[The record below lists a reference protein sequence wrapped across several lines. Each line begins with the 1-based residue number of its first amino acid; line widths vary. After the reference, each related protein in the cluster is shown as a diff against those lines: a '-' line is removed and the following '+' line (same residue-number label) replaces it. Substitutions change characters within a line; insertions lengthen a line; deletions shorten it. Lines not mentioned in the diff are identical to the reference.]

1 MAKTKS
7 SFRCSACQHEVAKWV
22 GKCPACGA
30 WGTVDEVV
38 ESAGGIGAPAG
49 RRAMLPSTAAAPISS
64 IDSKIT
70 KARPTGVGELDRV
83 LGGGVVPGSVVLLS
97 GEPGVGKSTL
107 LLEVAHRW
115 ATRHGEKSLYVT
127 AEESAGQV
135 RLRADRTG
143 AVHERVYLAA
153 ESDLAILLGHVEQV
167 RPTLLV
173 VDSVQ
178 TMIAPDAEGVIG
190 GVTQVRAVTAAL
202 TSLAKASGIAVL
214 LVGHVTKDG
223 AVAGPRT
230 LEHLV
235 DVVLQF
241 EGDKNTTLRMVRG
254 IKNRFGSADEVGCF
268 ELQDDGIVGVTDPS
282 GLFLHHR
289 DESVPGTAVTV
300 AMDGKRPLVAEVQG
314 LTVHTESPS
323 PRRAVSGLDYNRVAM
338 VLAVLQ
344 SRCGIFLAKSD
355 IYAATVGG
363 MRLVEPAADLAVALA
378 IASSTRNVALPSGW
392 VFLGEVGLAGEVRR
406 VAGISRRLAEAERLG
421 FTAALVPPG
430 CDLKGLS
437 IKVVEVSDV
446 HSALRIAKVHRKGKG
461 DAEAAAGRR
470 ADGKK
475 QSRTEQRSESPRQR
489 RPGEHAL
496 DFMAASDA
504 GRTESGDP
512 GPEVVPVD
520 VFSARLARKN
530 RERVIE
536 ELAEGYRNEN
546 NPD

>member
-1 MAKTKS
+1 MAKTKPI
-7 SFRCSACQHEVAKWV
+7 FRCSACSHEVAKWV
-22 GKCPACGA
+22 GKCPECGA

-38 ESAGGIGAPAG
+38 VGAGSVGAPG
-49 RRAMLPSTAAAPISS
+49 RKAMLPSTAAAPISQ
-64 IDSKIT
+64 IDAKVT

-115 ATRHGEKSLYVT
+115 ATQRDEKALYVT

-143 AVHERVYLAA
+143 AVHERVYLAS
-153 ESDLAILLGHVEQV
+153 ESDLSILLGHVEQV

-178 TMIAPDAEGVIG
+178 TMLAPDADGVIG

-223 AVAGPRT
+223 NVAGPRT

-241 EGDKNTTLRMVRG
+241 EGDKNSTLRMVRG

-268 ELQDDGIVGVTDPS
+268 ELHEDGIAGVDDPS

-289 DESVPGTAVTV
+289 TDSVPGTAVTV
-300 AMDGKRPLVAEVQG
+300 AMDGKRPLVGEVQG
-314 LTVHTESPS
+314 LTVKTEIPQ

-344 SRCGIFLAKSD
+344 SRGRVFLGKSD
-355 IYAATVGG
+355 VYAATVGG
-363 MRLVEPAADLAVALA
+363 MRLVEPAADLAIALA
-378 IASSTRNVALPSGW
+378 IASADADVPIPPGW
-392 VFLGEVGLAGEVRR
+392 VILGEVGLAGEVRK
-406 VAGISRRLAEAERLG
+406 VTGVSRRLAEAERLG
-421 FTAALVPPG
+421 FTTALIPPG
-430 CDLKGLS
+430 LAPAKTTMKIHEVTDLR
-437 IKVVEVSDV
+437 
-446 HSALRIAKVHRKGKG
+446 SAIRIAGLRKLR
-461 DAEAAAGRR
+461 AAPEEAA
-470 ADGKK
+470 
-475 QSRTEQRSESPRQR
+475 S
-489 RPGEHAL
+489 
-496 DFMAASDA
+496 
-504 GRTESGDP
+504 
-512 GPEVVPVD
+512 
-520 VFSARLARKN
+520 
-530 RERVIE
+530 
-536 ELAEGYRNEN
+536 
-546 NPD
+546 

>member
-1 MAKTKS
+1 MAKTKPI
-7 SFRCSACQHEVAKWV
+7 FRCSACSHEVAKWV
-22 GKCPACGA
+22 GKCPECGA

-38 ESAGGIGAPAG
+38 VGAGSVGAPG
-49 RRAMLPSTAAAPISS
+49 RKAMLPSTAAAPISQ
-64 IDSKIT
+64 IDAKVT
-70 KARPTGVGELDRV
+70 KARPTGVSELDRV

-115 ATRHGEKSLYVT
+115 ATQRDEKALYVT

-143 AVHERVYLAA
+143 AVHERVYLAS
-153 ESDLAILLGHVEQV
+153 ESDLSILLGHVEQV

-178 TMIAPDAEGVIG
+178 TMLAPDADGVIG

-223 AVAGPRT
+223 NVAGPRT

-241 EGDKNTTLRMVRG
+241 EGDKNSTLRMVRG

-268 ELQDDGIVGVTDPS
+268 ELHEDGIAGVDDPS

-289 DESVPGTAVTV
+289 TDSVPGTAVTV
-300 AMDGKRPLVAEVQG
+300 AMDGKRPLVGEVQG
-314 LTVHTESPS
+314 LTVKTEIPQ

-344 SRCGIFLAKSD
+344 SRGRVFLGKSD
-355 IYAATVGG
+355 VYAATVGG
-363 MRLVEPAADLAVALA
+363 MRLVEPAADLAIALA
-378 IASSTRNVALPSGW
+378 IASADADVPIPPGW
-392 VFLGEVGLAGEVRR
+392 VILGEVGLAGEVRK
-406 VAGISRRLAEAERLG
+406 VTGVSRRLAEAERLG
-421 FTAALVPPG
+421 FTTALVPPG
-430 CDLKGLS
+430 LAPAKTTMKIHEVTDLR
-437 IKVVEVSDV
+437 
-446 HSALRIAKVHRKGKG
+446 SAIRIAGLRKLR
-461 DAEAAAGRR
+461 AAPEEAA
-470 ADGKK
+470 
-475 QSRTEQRSESPRQR
+475 S
-489 RPGEHAL
+489 
-496 DFMAASDA
+496 
-504 GRTESGDP
+504 
-512 GPEVVPVD
+512 
-520 VFSARLARKN
+520 
-530 RERVIE
+530 
-536 ELAEGYRNEN
+536 
-546 NPD
+546 